1 MTIWLAIVTVIALA
15 AMAVALG
22 TSLGRQGD
30 KEDEWVYREQ
40 MTEAVNQ
47 LDERLKQVE
56 PPKTEDG
63 SRE

>member
-1 MTIWLAIVTVIALA
+1 MIIWLAFVTVIAVMALA
-15 AMAVALG
+15 IALG

-30 KEDEWVYREQ
+30 KEDEWHYRDQ

-47 LDERLKQVE
+47 LDERLKKIE
-56 PPKTEDG
+56 PSETEAD

>member
-1 MTIWLAIVTVIALA
+1 MTLWLAVLTVVALVALA
-15 AMAVALG
+15 IAVG

-30 KEDEWVYREQ
+30 KEEEWHYRDQ
-40 MTEAVNQ
+40 MAEAVNQ

-56 PPKTEDG
+56 PSKTEDS